1 MIVPVD
7 PKADL
12 VVALGGYPRFTA
24 RLCRIALV
32 TDPVHCAVVPLFLD
46 VDIPSEMQ
54 VHCSAS
60 IDHVAQRK
68 GVPHLRNRIAIAQ
81 RRRTVRN
88 RSN

>member
-32 TDPVHCAVVPLFLD
+32 TDPVHCAVVPLLLD
-46 VDIPSEMQ
+46 VDITSEMQ